1 MTLSISAVAKS
12 MNLIAILLA
21 FMAMVM
27 LAMFWF
33 PYWLRLMRG
42 SREKPSYKE
51 AMVMLVC
58 LLVIVS
64 CGIFVGL

>member
-1 MTLSISAVAKS
+1 